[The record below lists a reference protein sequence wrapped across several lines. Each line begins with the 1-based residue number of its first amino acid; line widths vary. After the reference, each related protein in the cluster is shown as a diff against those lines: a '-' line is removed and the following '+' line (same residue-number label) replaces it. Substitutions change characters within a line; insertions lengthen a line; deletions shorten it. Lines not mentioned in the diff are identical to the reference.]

1 MVPVTRR
8 YFAPLFLLLSAL
20 TLGAFAQLAD
30 EPSSTDSQWKEVEA
44 AMNEGRP
51 QTAIDKL
58 EPLIRQATEAK
69 DFPAAIR
76 GIATKIDLEGSIR
89 ADQPDLRIR
98 RLRSEIETAP
108 AEMQPVMKAVLA
120 NWMWQFFQQ
129 HRWQFAQRTQVSQSQ
144 DDDMLTWDLP
154 RILQAIDAQFTDAL
168 AGKELLQATS
178 TESYAV
184 LLDKGNAPASYRP
197 TMYDVLAHHALEFYS
212 AGEQVTT
219 LASNAFELTAD
230 SPIFSSRDD
239 FLAWNPQSP
248 DDRSPLLRA
257 VRLYQDLLRFHQD
270 DEDPA
275 ARLDADLLRLEFG
288 NNHAIGDEKTS
299 RYQAA
304 LRRFESAH
312 ASHPI
317 STRALHNLA
326 MIAHEEGEW
335 AEAHRIAGQGLARF
349 PDSVG
354 ANRCYN
360 LIQQIEAKE
369 ASATTERVW
378 NAPWP
383 TIDVRY
389 RNVDKVFLR
398 LIKFD
403 FEAFVSSQ
411 RWQPEQ
417 FEDAQYPQLLSQPVV
432 KAWSADLPAT
442 EDFQWKTHAV
452 PVPEDVPAGSYFL
465 IASHREDFRESDN
478 QLSLTEVWVSK
489 LALITR
495 SQQTSG
501 QIGGLV
507 LDAQSGQPIGGATV
521 RGWQYD
527 NRNRLSP
534 ISPVTTDGEGKFVFP
549 AANRNRVLLHVAHGD
564 QQLSS
569 ANYLGSHVQPD
580 QNQVLTKTQFFTDRA
595 IYRPGQTI
603 RYKGI
608 CLLAD
613 QREDRYQTM
622 PRTNVTVLFVDP
634 NGKEIER
641 VQHRTNDY
649 GSFSGSVT
657 APRDRVAGQML
668 LRVESGP
675 DGYAQV
681 SVEEYKRP
689 RFQVELAAPE
699 QPAKLGGEVQ
709 LRGTATAYT
718 GAAADGSAVTWRVVR
733 EVRFPPWWGWHRGW
747 WPPAQ
752 GERQEI
758 AHGTATTSDQGTFE
772 ISFVAKPDASVPA
785 DSQPTFRYTVHADVT
800 DSAGETRSSQKTI
813 NLGYT
818 ALAAEMTAEQ
828 WLTTE
833 KSVEIKVRTTTLD
846 GDGQSAKG
854 RVRIHRLQE
863 PAAVKRPSLEG
874 RPMHYGARGIEPA
887 EPDES
892 DPNAWELGEV
902 VEEAEFQTDGAG
914 NQTLTFKLP
923 VGVFRAV
930 LETRDRFGEAVTAL
944 LPLEVIDPQAAKLAV
959 KLPQRLRSEKRSLQP
974 GETFRAVWGSGYDT
988 ARALIEIEHRGKI
1001 INSYWTPADRTQV
1014 LIEQEVTEAMRG
1026 GFTLHTTMVR
1036 ENRAYQHSEF
1046 VDVPWTTK
1054 ELAIKWERF
1063 TSKLE
1068 PAQRETWTA
1077 VITGPDA
1084 QRAAAEMVATLYD
1097 ASLDAFRPHAWASG
1111 FGVFRRDHSLL
1122 ARNFENQ
1129 LKHLSTFRHGWSQDG
1144 RDGELTYPRLKLL
1157 SQEMVHFGRAPMRR
1171 GRMLGMGGMG
1181 GMGGGA
1187 DAMMMRGAAP
1197 AMAEGMAMES
1207 AVAFDAVADK
1217 AAAPGQD
1224 RGQDGGAPPEAAAQL
1239 DLDSISARTNLE
1251 ETAFFFPHVL
1261 AGEDG
1266 TVRLEFTMPE
1276 ALTQWKFLGFA
1287 HDAELRGGLL
1297 SDTVV
1302 TSKDLMVQPNAPRFL
1317 RAGDQIE
1324 FTVKVTNRSATRQTG
1339 AVRLTFSDVRSG
1351 ESVDAQ
1357 LENTAGEQRFDI
1369 PAGQSQ
1375 SVAWR
1380 LNVPDDLGLLT
1391 YRAVGSSGRLSDGE
1405 EGYLPVLSRRVLITE
1420 SLPLPI
1426 RGQQTKEFDFERLA
1440 KAGESDSIKH
1450 QSLTVQMASNP
1461 SWYAV
1466 MALPY
1471 LMEYPHPSS
1480 DQIFNRLYANSL
1492 ARHIAG
1498 SDPRIARIFELW
1510 RGTDALDSPLSK
1522 NEDLKSLLLE
1532 ETPWYRQA
1540 ESESQSRRNIGILFD
1555 NNRLDDETARALE
1568 QLAQQQ
1574 QEDGRWPW
1582 FPGGRGDDFITLYI
1596 TTGFGRLRHLGVGVD
1611 TSSAVKSLTRLDT
1624 WMTELHDKIKNKDDS
1639 HLSPL
1644 IALYLYGRSFFLQDQ
1659 PVAAEHTPALKF
1671 WLAQAKQHWVKLDH
1685 LQSQGHLAIALKRFG
1700 DTDTARRI
1708 MVSLKERAVNEEE
1721 LGMYWPGQQRSPWW
1735 YRAPI
1740 AAQAL
1745 MIEAFDEV
1753 AGDAQAVE
1761 DCKVWLLKQK
1771 QTQDWKTTRATADA
1785 VYALLLRGT
1794 DQLASSK
1801 LVEVSLGDETVRPET
1816 VEAGTG
1822 FYEQRFVGGEVDAK
1836 LSHITVKKTDDGVA
1850 WGSVHW
1856 QYFEDIENVTAYAD
1870 TPLTLTKELY
1880 VKRNTDSGPVLE
1892 RVEGAVQVGDEL
1904 VVRLVLRTDR
1914 DLEYVHLKDH
1924 RGSGTEP
1931 VDVLSQYR
1939 FREGLAYYQST
1950 RDAASHFFIDYLR
1963 QGTYVFEYSTRVQ
1976 LRGQYQTG
1984 MATIQCLYAPEFGGH
1999 SESLAIKVGEE
2010 FED

>member
-1 MVPVTRR
+1 MGVAKSARLKFEAGTKNCENRTKERCRESLSYLHACFAAGQRPLFPLSNNILSNVRIVPVTRR

-20 TLGAFAQLAD
+20 TLGAFAQLTD
-30 EPSSTDSQWKEVEA
+30 EPASTDPLWKEVDA

-51 QTAIDKL
+51 QTAIEKL
-58 EPLIRQATEAK
+58 EPIIRRATEAE
-69 DFPAAIR
+69 DFPEAIR
-76 GIATKIDLEGSIR
+76 AIATKIDLEGSIR

-98 RLRSEIETAP
+98 RLRSEIENAP
-108 AEMQPVMKAVLA
+108 PAMQPVMEAILA
-120 NWMWQFFQQ
+120 NWMWHFFQQ

-144 DDDMLTWDLP
+144 DDDMLTWDLA
-154 RILQAIDAQFTDAL
+154 RILQAIDDQFTEAL
-168 AGKELLQATS
+168 ENKELLQS
-178 TESYAV
+178 TPTETYAI
-184 LLDKGNAPASYRP
+184 LLDKGNAPPSYRP

-219 LASNAFELTAD
+219 LASNAFQLTAD
-230 SPIFSSRDD
+230 SPIFASRDE
-239 FLAWNPQSP
+239 FLAWNPESP
-248 DDRSPLLRA
+248 DERSPLLRA

-270 DEDPA
+270 DEDA
-275 ARLDADLLRLEFG
+275 SARLDVDLLRLEFG
-288 NNHAIGDEKTS
+288 NNHAVGDEKTS

-304 LRRFESAH
+304 LRRFESAY

-326 MIAHEEGEW
+326 MIAHEQGEW

-354 ANRCYN
+354 ARRCYN
-360 LIQQIEAKE
+360 LIKQIEAKE
-369 ASATTERVW
+369 ASVTTERVW

-398 LIKFD
+398 LVKFD

-417 FEDAQYPQLLSQPVV
+417 FDEPQYRQLLSRPVI

-442 EDFQWKTHAV
+442 EDFQWKTHSV

-465 IASHREDFRESDN
+465 IASHREDFSENDN
-478 QLSLTEVWVSK
+478 QLSLAEVWVSK

-507 LDAQSGQPIGGATV
+507 LYAQSGQPIGGAMV

-527 NRNRLSP
+527 NRNQLSP
-534 ISPVTTDGEGKFVFP
+534 ISPVTTDAEGKFVFP

-634 NGKEIER
+634 NGKEVER
-641 VQHRTNDY
+641 VQHRTNDF

-657 APRDRVAGQML
+657 APRDRVAGQMMF
-668 LRVESGP
+668 RIESGP

-718 GAAADGSAVTWRVVR
+718 GAAVDGSAVSWRVVR

-747 WPPAQ
+747 WPPVQ

-758 AHGTATTSDQGTFE
+758 AHGTTTTSDQGTFE
-772 ISFVAKPDASVPA
+772 ISFVAKPDLSVPA
-785 DSQPTFRYTVHADVT
+785 DSEPTFRFTIHADVT

-833 KSVEIKVRTTTLD
+833 KPVEIKVRTTTLD
-846 GDGQSAKG
+846 GDGQAAEG
-854 RVRIHRLQE
+854 TVRIHALKQPE
-863 PAAVKRPSLEG
+863 QIKRPSLGG

-892 DPNAWELGEV
+892 DPNAWEVGEV
-902 VEEAEFQTDGAG
+902 VAESEFQTDGAG
-914 NQTLTFKLP
+914 NQTLSFQLP

-930 LETRDRFGEAVTAL
+930 LKTRDRFGQEVTAL
-944 LPLEVIDPQAAKLAV
+944 LPLEVIDPQAPKLTV
-959 KLPQRLRSEKRSLQP
+959 KVPHRVRSEKQSLQP
-974 GETFRAVWGSGYDT
+974 GETFRAVWGSGYEM
-988 ARALIEIEHRGKI
+988 ARALVEIEHRGRI
-1001 INSYWTPADRTQV
+1001 IKSFWTPADRTQV
-1014 LIEQEVTEAMRG
+1014 VVEQEVTEAMRG

-1084 QRAAAEMVATLYD
+1084 ERAAAEMVATLYD
-1097 ASLDAFRPHAWASG
+1097 ASLDAFQPHAWAGG
-1111 FGVFRRDHSLL
+1111 FGVFRRDHSMLS
-1122 ARNFENQ
+1122 RNFENQ
-1129 LKHLSTFRHGWSQDG
+1129 LKHLSTFKHAWAWDS
-1144 RDGELTYPRLKLL
+1144 RDDSLTYPRLKLL
-1157 SQEMVHFGRAPMRR
+1157 SDAMHQFGMQQMYTRGYRAR
-1171 GRMLGMGGMG
+1171 GLALGMG

-1187 DAMMMRGAAP
+1187 DAMMMRGAAAP
-1197 AMAEGMAMES
+1197 MAAGMES
-1207 AVAFDAVADK
+1207 AAMFGEGAAFSKLAEDAI
-1217 AAAPGQD
+1217 APGQPAAPAD
-1224 RGQDGGAPPEAAAQL
+1224 GAPPEAAVQL
-1239 DLDSISARTNLE
+1239 DLDSISARKNLE

-1261 AGEDG
+1261 AGQDG

-1276 ALTQWKFLGFA
+1276 ALTKWKFLGFA
-1287 HDAELRGGLL
+1287 HDAQLRGGLL

-1302 TSKDLMVQPNAPRFL
+1302 TSKDLMVQPNPPRFL
-1317 RAGDQIE
+1317 REGDQIE

-1339 AVRLTFSDVRSG
+1339 AVRLTFSDARSG
-1351 ESVDAQ
+1351 DSVDDQ
-1357 LENTAGEQRFDI
+1357 LQNTSGEQSFDLA
-1369 PAGQSQ
+1369 AGQSQ

-1380 LNVPDDLGLLT
+1380 LSVPDDLGLLT
-1391 YRAVGSSGRLSDGE
+1391 YKAVGSSGRLSDGE
-1405 EGYLPVLSRRVLITE
+1405 EGYLPVLSRRVLVTE

-1440 KAGESDSIKH
+1440 KASESDSIKH

-1461 SWYAV
+1461 AWYAV

-1480 DQIFNRLYANSL
+1480 EQIFNRLYANSL

-1498 SDPRIARIFELW
+1498 SDPKIDRIFDQW
-1510 RGTDALDSPLSK
+1510 RGTAALDSPL
-1522 NEDLKSLLLE
+1522 
-1532 ETPWYRQA
+1532 
-1540 ESESQSRRNIGILFD
+1540 RR
-1555 NNRLDDETARALE
+1555 
-1568 QLAQQQ
+1568 
-1574 QEDGRWPW
+1574 
-1582 FPGGRGDDFITLYI
+1582 
-1596 TTGFGRLRHLGVGVD
+1596 
-1611 TSSAVKSLTRLDT
+1611 TRT
-1624 WMTELHDKIKNKDDS
+1624 
-1639 HLSPL
+1639 
-1644 IALYLYGRSFFLQDQ
+1644 
-1659 PVAAEHTPALKF
+1659 
-1671 WLAQAKQHWVKLDH
+1671 
-1685 LQSQGHLAIALKRFG
+1685 
-1700 DTDTARRI
+1700 
-1708 MVSLKERAVNEEE
+1708 
-1721 LGMYWPGQQRSPWW
+1721 
-1735 YRAPI
+1735 
-1740 AAQAL
+1740 
-1745 MIEAFDEV
+1745 
-1753 AGDAQAVE
+1753 
-1761 DCKVWLLKQK
+1761 
-1771 QTQDWKTTRATADA
+1771 
-1785 VYALLLRGT
+1785 
-1794 DQLASSK
+1794 
-1801 LVEVSLGDETVRPET
+1801 
-1816 VEAGTG
+1816 
-1822 FYEQRFVGGEVDAK
+1822 
-1836 LSHITVKKTDDGVA
+1836 
-1850 WGSVHW
+1850 
-1856 QYFEDIENVTAYAD
+1856 
-1870 TPLTLTKELY
+1870 
-1880 VKRNTDSGPVLE
+1880 
-1892 RVEGAVQVGDEL
+1892 
-1904 VVRLVLRTDR
+1904 
-1914 DLEYVHLKDH
+1914 
-1924 RGSGTEP
+1924 
-1931 VDVLSQYR
+1931 
-1939 FREGLAYYQST
+1939 
-1950 RDAASHFFIDYLR
+1950 
-1963 QGTYVFEYSTRVQ
+1963 
-1976 LRGQYQTG
+1976 
-1984 MATIQCLYAPEFGGH
+1984 
-1999 SESLAIKVGEE
+1999 
-2010 FED
+2010 